1 MRQEKVEE
9 MTRGRGEGGEE
20 RQRVAGHKGV
30 RRVRGRY
37 KYCKG
42 IIIYGNLIQG
52 KKGLFAIRNLRALA
66 LFHAGPSVFLDSPLT
81 MIHARKGWLFTE
93 EISIVAS
100 PGSSNARFN

>member
-1 MRQEKVEE
+1 MRREKVEE
-9 MTRGRGEGGEE
+9 MTRGWRREEERGEE

-52 KKGLFAIRNLRALA
+52 KKRTLC
-66 LFHAGPSVFLDSPLT
+66 D
-81 MIHARKGWLFTE
+81 
-93 EISIVAS
+93 
-100 PGSSNARFN
+100 